1 MHGYTRDVVHVQ
13 ARATLE
19 FQEKHKP
26 AMTSCLRPCPAEF
39 FFFFKATSAMSASV
53 LNFIARARLINLDKP
68 TCFWFKVATTT
79 IIVHSLR
86 LQSLA
91 QTSDSVYCF
100 FSTIFSNSAGMLST
114 PSYFPLFR
122 LRTALP
128 VSSQRCAWLLDLVV
142 LKDVSVRLCLVGS
155 STSLYNIQSIG

>member
-1 MHGYTRDVVHVQ
+1 
-13 ARATLE
+13 
-19 FQEKHKP
+19 
-26 AMTSCLRPCPAEF
+26 
-39 FFFFKATSAMSASV
+39 MSASV
-53 LNFIARARLINLDKP
+53 LNFIARTRLINLDKP

-86 LQSLA
+86 SQSLWH
-91 QTSDSVYCF
+91 SDGVYCF

-114 PSYFPLFR
+114 PGYFPLFR

-128 VSSQRCAWLLDLVV
+128 VSYQRSGRSEWPLDLVV